1 MLSFERG
8 RIEKSLAGKRLLVYD
23 HARLRYESPAS
34 GRPSDH
40 VEGGLSLI
48 VKAVSSAVIG
58 IDSHP
63 VTVEVDLTA
72 GLPLFSTVGL
82 PDVAVRESKDRIKAA
97 VKNSG
102 YPFPGH
108 HVTVNLA
115 PADIKKEGTA
125 FDLPIAVAILAAQGL
140 VPTDAL
146 ADYLL
151 LGELSLDGGV
161 KGIHGALPAAFEA
174 KALGIRGVIVPR
186 ENAAEAALVEGI
198 EVIPVERLSEVVEF
212 LGGRM
217 EIAPV
222 HVDLAKLFCQIRDY
236 PFDFSEIRGQEQA
249 KRALEVATAGG
260 HNLLMIGPPGSGK
273 TMLAQRLVTIIPDL
287 SLPEAIETTKIFSV
301 AGLLD
306 RKEALLGTRPFRA
319 PHHTISDAGLVGGG
333 HTPRPGEIS
342 LAHHGV
348 LFLDELPEF
357 RKNALEALRQ
367 PLEDG
372 RVTITRSSFTAT
384 YPARFMLVAAMN
396 PCPCGYF
403 GDRSR
408 PCRCTPQQ
416 IRQYQGRISGPL
428 LDRIDIHVEIPSVRY
443 RDLTAR
449 ETGESSAAIKARI
462 EQARNIQKNRFA
474 GDGTLLNA
482 RMTDRQVRA
491 ACTLDE
497 ESRQLIEM
505 AIDRLGL
512 SARAYTRILK
522 VARTIADLEG
532 GGSLRPSHVAE
543 AIQYRCLDRRLA

>member
-1 MLSFERG
+1 
-8 RIEKSLAGKRLLVYD
+8 
-23 HARLRYESPAS
+23 
-34 GRPSDH
+34 
-40 VEGGLSLI
+40 LI
-48 VKAVSSAVIG
+48 VKAISSTVIG
-58 IDSHP
+58 IESHP
-63 VTVEVDLTA
+63 VTVEVDLSA

-115 PADIKKEGTA
+115 PADMKKEGTA
-125 FDLPIAVAILAAQGL
+125 FDLPIAVAILTAQGL
-140 VPTDAL
+140 VPAPPL
-146 ADYLL
+146 ADYLI
-151 LGELSLDGGV
+151 LGELSLDGAV
-161 KGIHGALPAAFEA
+161 KGIHGALSAAFEA

-186 ENAAEAALVEGI
+186 ENAAEAALVEEI
-198 EVIPVERLSEVVEF
+198 DVIAVDRLSDVVEF
-212 LGGRM
+212 LGGRT

-222 HVDLAKLFCQIRDY
+222 HVDLAELFRRSRDY

-249 KRALEVATAGG
+249 KRALEVAAAGG
-260 HNLLMIGPPGSGK
+260 HNLIMIGPPGSGK

-301 AGLLD
+301 AGMLD
-306 RKEALLGTRPFRA
+306 RKEALLGTRSFRA
-319 PHHTISDAGLVGGG
+319 PHHTISYAGLVGGG
-333 HTPRPGEIS
+333 HVPRPGEIS

-372 RVTITRSSFTAT
+372 RVTITRSSLTAT

-408 PCRCTPQQ
+408 SCRCTPLQ

-428 LDRIDIHVEIPSVRY
+428 LDRIDIHIEVPSVRY
-443 RDLTAR
+443 RDLTSR
-449 ETGESSAAIKARI
+449 ETGESSAAIKTRI
-462 EQARNIQKNRFA
+462 EQARDIQKNRFA
-474 GDGTLLNA
+474 GDETLCNA

-491 ACTLDE
+491 ACPLDE

-512 SARAYTRILK
+512 SARAHSRILK

-532 GGSLRPSHVAE
+532 APALRSSHVAE
-543 AIQYRCLDRRLA
+543 AIQYRTLDRRLVW